1 MINESACEVEEPTH
15 SMESNKQGQ
24 HTEKIRVKA
33 PSVSTRVKQNAKH
46 KTGFQAERLQ
56 TYPWLLQNLQPSCDG
71 ESTGLLCAIC
81 ISFVGKGK

>member
-1 MINESACEVEEPTH
+1 MNDQSACKVEEPTH
-15 SMESNKQGQ
+15 SMESDEQGQ
-24 HTEKIRVKA
+24 HTEEVRVKA

-56 TYPWLLQNLQPSCDG
+56 TYPWLLQDLQPSCDG